1 MNGTNLTS
9 AISYTTGITPG
20 TASPSKAVVLNSNS
34 SISGIALDGFL
45 ISASGSCPE
54 FTIQNNSSGGGFDS
68 GLRIAPATQ
77 NALMYSNMGFWTPAY
92 NSCYLHMSSYNQTCV
107 HTRPL
112 SNADCNANMP
122 SVSLCNRDDVIHRRA
137 VMITA
142 NALTSSNNYAPVCK
156 LQITS
161 DTTFQ
166 DGQYNRALR
175 ICNANFTNSME
186 IQIEN
191 AASGAVFIGSTTS
204 SALKSGTGNSTKM
217 TLTTDGRLGIGTTS
231 PRAGLEVIGTYT

>member
-1 MNGTNLTS
+1 
-9 AISYTTGITPG
+9 
-20 TASPSKAVVLNSNS
+20 
-34 SISGIALDGFL
+34 
-45 ISASGSCPE
+45 
-54 FTIQNNSSGGGFDS
+54 
-68 GLRIAPATQ
+68 
-77 NALMYSNMGFWTPAY
+77 MGFWTPAY
-92 NSCYLHMSSYNQTCV
+92 GSCYLHMSSYNQTCV

-112 SNADCNANMP
+112 TNADCNANMP
-122 SVSLCNRDDVIHRRA
+122 NVSLCNGGDVIHRRA

-166 DGQYNRALR
+166 YGPYNRALR

-191 AASGAVFIGSTTS
+191 AASGTVFIGTITNSP
-204 SALKSGTGNSTKM
+204 LKFGVSNSTKM

-231 PRAGLEVIGTYT
+231 PRAGIEVIGTYTYTITNITTNTYIYNVSNNGWANLGGGPVSISICAFFNDDIYVNNSVYTSSDRRLKENIQKKMISISKDTSYQNR

>member
-1 MNGTNLTS
+1 M
-9 AISYTTGITPG
+9 
-20 TASPSKAVVLNSNS
+20 
-34 SISGIALDGFL
+34 
-45 ISASGSCPE
+45 
-54 FTIQNNSSGGGFDS
+54 
-68 GLRIAPATQ
+68 R
-77 NALMYSNMGFWTPAY
+77 
-92 NSCYLHMSSYNQTCV
+92 

-112 SNADCNANMP
+112 TNADCNASMP
-122 SVSLCNRDDVIHRRA
+122 NVSLCNGGDVIHRRA

-142 NALTSSNNYAPVCK
+142 NTLTSSSNYAPVCK

-191 AASGAVFIGSTTS
+191 AASGSVFIGTITNSP
-204 SALKSGTGNSTKM
+204 LK
-217 TLTTDGRLGIGTTS
+217 
-231 PRAGLEVIGTYT
+231 